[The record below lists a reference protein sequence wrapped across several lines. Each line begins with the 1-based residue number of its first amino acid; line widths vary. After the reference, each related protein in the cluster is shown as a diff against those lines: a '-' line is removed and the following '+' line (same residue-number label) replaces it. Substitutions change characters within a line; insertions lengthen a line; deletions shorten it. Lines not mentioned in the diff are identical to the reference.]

1 MMPTGDQPFRPRSD
15 FLRTLAERGFIHQCT
30 DLAALDRRLCAGT
43 VVAYNG
49 FDLTADSL
57 HVGNLIPIMML
68 RWLQRTGHKPIV
80 LMGGGTSRI
89 GDPSFRD
96 TTRPLLDDAQIEKNR
111 SGIQRVFQRFL
122 RFGDGS
128 TDAIT
133 VNNAE
138 WLDRIGYIDF
148 LRDFG
153 PHFSVNRMLTFDS
166 VRQRLAREQPLS
178 LLEFN
183 YMVIQ
188 AYDFLVLARTR
199 DCKLQLGASDQ
210 WGNIV
215 NGVELGRRVEGR
227 ELFGL
232 TAPLLT
238 TSSGAK
244 MGKSTSGAVWLNAER
259 LLPYDFWQFWRNTED
274 TDVGRFLRLFT
285 ELPLNEIAR
294 LQALQGSEINEAKKV
309 LADEVTAL
317 CHGRGAAE
325 AARETARRAFEEGE
339 AASALPTIEVDANQL
354 RKGVQLADLMVGTGL
369 APSKSHAR
377 RLMRSGGARVN
388 DTPVTD
394 ETARLT
400 DADARNGV
408 IKLSAGRKRH
418 ALIRLVTRRR
428 GTGQC
433 Q

>member
-1 MMPTGDQPFRPRSD
+1 MMPPVDQPFRPRSD

-30 DLAALDRRLCAGT
+30 DLATLDERLCAGT
-43 VVAYNG
+43 VAAYNG

-68 RWLQRTGHKPIV
+68 RWFQRTGHKPIV
-80 LMGGGTSRI
+80 LMGGATTRI

-96 TTRPLLDDAQIEKNR
+96 TTRPLLDDAQIEKNLG
-111 SGIQRVFQRFL
+111 GIQRVFERFL
-122 RFGDGS
+122 RFGEGS

-133 VNNAE
+133 VNNTE
-138 WLDRIGYIDF
+138 WLNRIGYIDF

-153 PHFSVNRMLTFDS
+153 RHFSVNRMLTFDS
-166 VRQRLAREQPLS
+166 VSQRLAREQSLS

-199 DCKLQLGASDQ
+199 DCQLQLGASDQ

-215 NGVELGRRVEGR
+215 SGVELGRRAEGR

-244 MGKSTSGAVWLNAER
+244 MGKSASGAVWLNAER
-259 LLPYDFWQFWRNTED
+259 LLPYDFWQFWRNSED
-274 TDVGRFLRLFT
+274 ADVGRFLRLFT
-285 ELPLNEIAR
+285 ELPLHEIAR
-294 LQALQGSEINEAKKV
+294 LEALQGSEMNEAKKV
-309 LADEVTAL
+309 LADEVTGL
-317 CHGRGAAE
+317 CHGREAAE

-339 AASALPTIEVDANQL
+339 AASALPTIGVDASQL
-354 RKGVQLADLMVGTGL
+354 RKGVQLADLMVATGL

-377 RLMRSGGARVN
+377 RLMRGGGARVN

-400 DADARNGV
+400 DEDARNGV

-418 ALIRLVTRRR
+418 ALVRLV
-428 GTGQC
+428 
-433 Q
+433 

>member
-1 MMPTGDQPFRPRSD
+1 MMPAGHQPFRSD

-30 DLAALDRRLCAGT
+30 DLAALDMRLCAGT

-57 HVGNLIPIMML
+57 HVRHLIPIMML
-68 RWLQRTGHKPIV
+68 RWFQRTGHKPIV

-96 TTRPLLDDAQIEKNR
+96 TTRPLLDDAQIEENLG
-111 SGIQRVFQRFL
+111 GILRVFERFL
-122 RFGDGS
+122 RFGNGS

-138 WLDRIGYIDF
+138 WLDRVGYIDF

-153 PHFSVNRMLTFDS
+153 RHFSVNRMLTFDS
-166 VRQRLAREQPLS
+166 VRQRLAREQSLS

-188 AYDFLVLARTR
+188 AYDFLVLARSR
-199 DCKLQLGASDQ
+199 DCRLQLGASDQ

-215 NGVELGRRVEGR
+215 NGVELGRRVEGL

-238 TSSGAK
+238 TSSGEK
-244 MGKSTSGAVWLNAER
+244 MGKSASGAVWLNAER
-259 LLPYDFWQFWRNTED
+259 LPPYDFWQFWRNSED
-274 TDVGRFLRLFT
+274 ADIGRFLRLFT
-285 ELPLNEIAR
+285 ELPLHEIAR
-294 LQALQGSEINEAKKV
+294 LEALQGSEMNEAKKV

-317 CHGRGAAE
+317 CHGREAAE
-325 AARETARRAFEEGE
+325 AVRETARRAFEEGE
-339 AASALPTIEVDANQL
+339 AAGGLPTMAVDANQL
-354 RKGVQLADLMVGTGL
+354 RKGLQLVDLMVATGL
-369 APSKSHAR
+369 GPSKGHAR
-377 RLMRSGGARVN
+377 RLVRSGGARVN
-388 DTPVTD
+388 DTAVTD

-400 DADARNGV
+400 DKDTRNGV

-418 ALIRLVTRRR
+418 ALIRPV
-428 GTGQC
+428 
-433 Q
+433 

>member
-1 MMPTGDQPFRPRSD
+1 MMSPHDETFRPRSD

-30 DLAALDRRLCAGT
+30 DLAALDMRLCVGT
-43 VVAYNG
+43 VAAYNG

-57 HVGNLIPIMML
+57 HAGHLIPIMML
-68 RWLQRTGHKPIV
+68 RWFQRTGHKPIV
-80 LMGGGTSRI
+80 LMGCGTTRI
-89 GDPSFRD
+89 GDPSFRN
-96 TTRPLLDDAQIEKNR
+96 TTRPLLDDEEIEKNL
-111 SGIQRVFQRFL
+111 SGIQRVFERFL
-122 RFGDGS
+122 SFGDGS
-128 TDAIT
+128 TDAVT

-138 WLDRIGYIDF
+138 WLNRLGYIDF

-153 PHFSVNRMLTFDS
+153 RHFSVNRMLTFDS
-166 VRQRLAREQPLS
+166 VRQRLEREQSLS

-188 AYDFLVLARTR
+188 AYDFLVLARSH

-215 NGVELGRRVEGR
+215 NGVELGRRAEGR

-244 MGKSTSGAVWLNAER
+244 MGKSASGAVWLNTER
-259 LLPYDFWQFWRNTED
+259 LPPFDFWQFWRSSED
-274 TDVGRFLRLFT
+274 ADVGRFLRLFT
-285 ELPLNEIAR
+285 ELPLHEIAR
-294 LQALQGSEINEAKKV
+294 LEALQGSEMNEAKKV

-317 CHGRGAAE
+317 CHGWEAAE

-339 AASALPTIEVDANQL
+339 AAGGLPTIAVDANQL
-354 RKGVQLADLMVGTGL
+354 QKGVQLADLMVATGL
-369 APSKSHAR
+369 ATSKGHAR
-377 RLMRSGGARVN
+377 RLVLGRGVRVN
-388 DTPVTD
+388 GAVIAN
-394 ETARLT
+394 ETTRLT
-400 DADARNGV
+400 DKDARNGA

-418 ALIRLVTRRR
+418 ALIRLV
-428 GTGQC
+428 
-433 Q
+433 

>member
-1 MMPTGDQPFRPRSD
+1 MMAPGDQPFRPRSD
-15 FLRTLAERGFIHQCT
+15 FLCTLAERGFIHQCT
-30 DLAALDRRLCAGT
+30 DLAALDTRLCAGT
-43 VVAYNG
+43 VAAYNG

-96 TTRPLLDDAQIEKNR
+96 TTRPLLDDAQIEKNL
-111 SGIQRVFQRFL
+111 SGIQL

-153 PHFSVNRMLTFDS
+153 RHFSVNRMLTFDS
-166 VRQRLAREQPLS
+166 VRQRLAREQSLS

-259 LLPYDFWQFWRNTED
+259 LLPYDFWQFWRNSED
-274 TDVGRFLRLFT
+274 ADVGRFLRLFT
-285 ELPLNEIAR
+285 ELPLHEIAR
-294 LQALQGSEINEAKKV
+294 LEALQGSEMNEAKKV

-317 CHGRGAAE
+317 CHGREAAE
-325 AARETARRAFEEGE
+325 AVRETARRTFEEGQ
-339 AASALPTIEVDANQL
+339 AAGGLPTIAVDANQL
-354 RKGVQLADLMVGTGL
+354 RKGLQLADLMVATGL
-369 APSKSHAR
+369 APSKGHAR
-377 RLMRSGGARVN
+377 RLVRGGGARVN
-388 DTPVTD
+388 DAPVTD
-394 ETARLT
+394 ETACLT
-400 DADARNGV
+400 DKDTRNGV

-418 ALIRLVTRRR
+418 ALIRLV
-428 GTGQC
+428 
-433 Q
+433 

>member
-1 MMPTGDQPFRPRSD
+1 MVPAGNQPFRPRSH

-30 DLAALDRRLCAGT
+30 DLAALDTRLCAGT

-57 HVGNLIPIMML
+57 HVGHLIPIMML
-68 RWLQRTGHKPIV
+68 RWFQRTGHKPIV

-96 TTRPLLDDAQIEKNR
+96 TTRPLLDDSQIEKNLG
-111 SGIQRVFQRFL
+111 GILRVFERFL

-128 TDAIT
+128 TDAVT

-138 WLDRIGYIDF
+138 WLGRIGYVDF

-153 PHFSVNRMLTFDS
+153 RHFSVNRMLTFDS
-166 VRQRLAREQPLS
+166 VRQRLTRERSLS

-188 AYDFLVLARTR
+188 AYDFLVLARSHNCR
-199 DCKLQLGASDQ
+199 LQLGASDQ

-244 MGKSTSGAVWLNAER
+244 MGKSALGAVWLNAER
-259 LLPYDFWQFWRNTED
+259 LLPYDFWQFWRNSED
-274 TDVGRFLRLFT
+274 ADIGRFLRLFT
-285 ELPLNEIAR
+285 ELPLHEIAR
-294 LQALQGSEINEAKKV
+294 LEALQGSEMNEAKKV

-317 CHGRGAAE
+317 CHGREAAE
-325 AARETARRAFEEGE
+325 AVRETARRAFEEGE
-339 AASALPTIEVDANQL
+339 ATGGLPMMEVDANHL
-354 RKGVQLADLMVGTGL
+354 RKGLQLADLMVATRL
-369 APSKSHAR
+369 APSKGHAR
-377 RLMRSGGARVN
+377 RLVRGGGVRVN
-388 DTPVTD
+388 DTAFTD

-400 DADARNGV
+400 DKDTRNGV

-418 ALIRLVTRRR
+418 ALIRLA
-428 GTGQC
+428 
-433 Q
+433 

>member
-1 MMPTGDQPFRPRSD
+1 MSSGNHPPRSD

-30 DLAALDRRLCAGT
+30 DLAALDMRLCAGT

-57 HVGNLIPIMML
+57 HVGHLIPIMML
-68 RWLQRTGHKPIV
+68 RWFQRTGHKPIV

-96 TTRPLLDDAQIEKNR
+96 TTRPLLDDAQIAKNLG
-111 SGIQRVFQRFL
+111 GILRVFERFL

-128 TDAIT
+128 TDAVM

-138 WLDRIGYIDF
+138 WLDRLGYIDF
-148 LRDFG
+148 LRGFG
-153 PHFSVNRMLTFDS
+153 RHFSVNRMLTFDS
-166 VRQRLAREQPLS
+166 VRQRLAREQSLS

-188 AYDFLVLARTR
+188 AYDFLVLARSR
-199 DCKLQLGASDQ
+199 DCRLQLGASDQ

-215 NGVELGRRVEGR
+215 GGVELGRRVEGR

-238 TSSGAK
+238 TSSGVK
-244 MGKSTSGAVWLNAER
+244 MGKSASGAVWLNAER
-259 LLPYDFWQFWRNTED
+259 LLPYDFWQFWRNSED
-274 TDVGRFLRLFT
+274 ADIGRFLRLFT
-285 ELPLNEIAR
+285 ELPLPEIVR
-294 LQALQGSEINEAKKV
+294 LEALQGSETNEAKKV

-317 CHGRGAAE
+317 CHGREAAE
-325 AARETARRAFEEGE
+325 AARETARRAFDEGE
-339 AASALPTIEVDANQL
+339 AAGGLPTLTVDADQL
-354 RKGVQLADLMVGTGL
+354 REGLGIADLMVATGL
-369 APSKSHAR
+369 APSKGHAR
-377 RLMRSGGARVN
+377 RLLRGGGARVN
-388 DTPVTD
+388 DTAVTD
-394 ETARLT
+394 ETVRLT
-400 DADARNGV
+400 DKDIRNGV

-418 ALIRLVTRRR
+418 ALIRLV
-428 GTGQC
+428 
-433 Q
+433 